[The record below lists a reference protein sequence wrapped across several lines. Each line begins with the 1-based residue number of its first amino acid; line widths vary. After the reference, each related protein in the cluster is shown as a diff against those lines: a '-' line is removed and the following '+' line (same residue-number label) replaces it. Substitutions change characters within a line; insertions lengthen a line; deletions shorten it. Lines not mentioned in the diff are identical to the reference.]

1 MPYLAEERLFPD
13 TKEGEPQ
20 AMISARRYSP
30 TNSYFFTWILRHSYG
45 AYICKTYKAEGK
57 GLELFDRIKPPF
69 ILVGNH
75 STLLDPFLTNYYVPH
90 PIHWV
95 SSDGN
100 MRSPI
105 MRFLLIK
112 LVGSIPKSKAIPDIE
127 TVNWM
132 VEFIRKR
139 KGVVGFY
146 PEGQSSWN
154 GDSLPVFGSTAK
166 LIRLLKVPV
175 ILASSRGAYMTKP
188 RWSYERRKGRMEIE
202 FTELFSPEMLKDM
215 GVKEIDER
223 LKTALQHDDPAWA
236 KSEGIHFSHP
246 KRAESLE
253 LAIYA
258 CPACGALHSITS
270 QGEKVFCKSCG
281 FSAEY
286 GEQGELLL
294 LNRGNCPR
302 CFSFGIAPLSN
313 EIAFESLKAWD
324 IWQKAHLEEKIR
336 NEFLLKP
343 ETPIFSEQGV
353 SLLRGKRMDTMTLEG
368 KGQLILD
375 SQNLRLVSP
384 DSEEIRI
391 AVSDIEG
398 PGVLKWNFF
407 EFYVGKTVYRARFDD
422 RTASGYKYAMAIQ
435 LLNSLT
441 LPV

>member
-1 MPYLAEERLFPD
+1 
-13 TKEGEPQ
+13 
-20 AMISARRYSP
+20 MISARRYSP

-45 AYICKTYKAEGK
+45 AFICRRYKAEGL
-57 GLELFDRIKPPF
+57 GLEVFDRIKPPF

-75 STLLDPFLTNYYVPH
+75 STLLDPFLTNFFVPH

-166 LIRLLKVPV
+166 LIRLLKAPV
-175 ILASSRGAYMTKP
+175 ILAHSRGAYMTKP
-188 RWSYERRKGRMEIE
+188 RWSYIRREGRMEIE
-202 FTELFSPEMLKDM
+202 FSELFSPEALKDM
-215 GVKEIDER
+215 SVKEIDEKLR
-223 LKTALQHDDPAWA
+223 AAIRHDDPAWA
-236 KSEGIHFSHP
+236 QAGQIAFRHP
-246 KRAESLE
+246 RRAESLE
-253 LAIYA
+253 LALFA
-258 CPACGALHSITS
+258 CPACGALHSIAS
-270 QGEKVFCKSCG
+270 KDEKVFCKTCG

-286 GEQGELLL
+286 GEEGSLRLLDK
-294 LNRGNCPR
+294 GNSPKP
-302 CFSFGIAPLSN
+302 FDLGLEPLSE
-313 EIAFESLKAWD
+313 EILFESLKSWD
-324 IWQKAHLEEKIR
+324 RWQKSYLERRIAKEY
-336 NEFLLKP
+336 LPDP
-343 ETPIFSEQGV
+343 ERPIFSDENV
-353 SLLRGKRMDTMTLEG
+353 RLLRGKRMDTMTQEG
-368 KGQLILD
+368 KGRLAIAARYLT
-375 SQNLRLVSP
+375 LRQPEGDEVKIPVS
-384 DSEEIRI
+384 EI
-391 AVSDIEG
+391 DG

-422 RTASGYKYAMAIQ
+422 KSASGYKYAMA
-435 LLNSLT
+435 LEALAALRKAAETGES
-441 LPV
+441 